1 MKMLAGIFTFALSF
15 SALALSVETKTFVY
29 DGSQNS
35 TELTFK
41 GEQTHTEYR
50 VEDIRTT
57 CYRSEIVGYTTI
69 CTGGGYG
76 PGYPGPGYPY
86 PGPHRPYPG
95 GYYPGPVGGYRSCY
109 QQPIYRSVPYS
120 CTQTVRT
127 PYQVKDYDVD
137 ARVIVDVTNLS
148 SEVTPGEKINVT
160 LMGDSLSFEAVGSKK
175 FFVVQKHKDIRSV
188 MNGSVKVIDAVLAVE
203 LVEAAPILKSI
214 KVSNIQMKDRVLN
227 MDIGEVSSR
236 ENLDFDLKIVKNKA
250 LSSDEKIFDRGL
262 LANEVNV
269 AGSKAS
275 VDINALNVVL
285 PKGKLDITGT
295 VKVKTDGKMLN
306 ASQFKGQLEASR
318 TLILRIR

>member
-1 MKMLAGIFTFALSF
+1 MKMLAGIMTFALSF

-29 DGSQNS
+29 DGSQSS

-57 CYRSEIVGYTTI
+57 CTRQEIVGYTTI

-86 PGPHRPYPG
+86 PGPRGP
-95 GYYPGPVGGYRSCY
+95 YYPGPVGGIRTCY
-109 QQPIYRSVPYS
+109 QQPIYRSVIYP
-120 CTQTVRT
+120 CTQTIRT

-148 SEVTPGEKINVT
+148 EAVTPGEKITVT
-160 LMGDSLSFEAVGSKK
+160 LLGDTLRFEAEGSKK
-175 FFVVQKHKDIRSV
+175 FFIVQKHKDVRSV
-188 MNGSVKVIDAVLAVE
+188 MNGSVKMIDAVLAVN
-203 LVEAAPILKSI
+203 LVEAAPVLKAI
-214 KVSNIQMKDRVLN
+214 KVSSIQMKDRTLN

-250 LSSDEKIFDRGL
+250 LSSDEVIFNRGL
-262 LANEVNV
+262 LASEVAVSN
-269 AGSKAS
+269 SKAAI
-275 VDINALNVVL
+275 DLNALNVVL
-285 PKGKLDITGT
+285 PKGKLDLTGT
-295 VKVKTDGKMLN
+295 VKVKTEGAMLN

-318 TLILRIR
+318 TLIYKIR